1 MVVQRTKHGLSCSPV
16 LIPYIAVSSLLFL
29 LTTAWWD
36 IFMDWSLMQPH
47 APYPFLRPD
56 LGYEEIWVFPASFD
70 LTKDI
75 LLCNN
80 NRPTNAFVM
89 VILCCVSRANAT

>member
-1 MVVQRTKHGLSCSPV
+1 MAVQSTKHGLSCSPV

-36 IFMDWSLMQPH
+36 IFMDWSLMQPDTS
-47 APYPFLRPD
+47 YPFLRQD
-56 LGYEEIWVFPASFD
+56 LGYERISVFPVSFD
-70 LTKDI
+70 LTRDI
-75 LLCNN
+75 LLCDNN
-80 NRPTNAFVM
+80 GPSNAFVM